1 MEVDFIELK
10 EKVSYIYDESIYY
23 LYDYCSKK
31 KIDKLNTGYISYAS
45 FICLKNY
52 HALDHCDSC
61 QYSSKCL
68 IFKHYD
74 IGLGYNTKR
83 FKFVNAIANALTNK
97 LPLQG
102 EWIIMCV
109 PGSQSSGKNN
119 NPCNNLLSCCVK
131 RYDGFDKL
139 KFDYDIRNALFRKTT
154 VTKNHLSDSAERR
167 DYNDNKNSLGLSD
180 KKLIKNKNI
189 ILIDDITTQGTT
201 LIASRDFLLSNG
213 ASRVIMLSVGK
224 TL

>member
-1 MEVDFIELK
+1 
-10 EKVSYIYDESIYY
+10 
-23 LYDYCSKK
+23 
-31 KIDKLNTGYISYAS
+31 
-45 FICLKNY
+45 
-52 HALDHCDSC
+52 
-61 QYSSKCL
+61 
-68 IFKHYD
+68 
-74 IGLGYNTKR
+74 
-83 FKFVNAIANALTNK
+83 
-97 LPLQG
+97 
-102 EWIIMCV
+102 MCV